1 MYRLMD
7 NVTKKKKKIKV
18 KLSNRVVINGIRNI
32 DDSIRLMLL
41 MIHKQTSGK
50 KKIKIKIKE
59 QIGIDG
65 ENKTELT
72 NSFTMWSWGRK
83 DRQYY
88 QKNKNNILE

>member
-7 NVTKKKKKIKV
+7 NVTKKKNKIKV

-50 KKIKIKIKE
+50 KK
-59 QIGIDG
+59 
-65 ENKTELT
+65 
-72 NSFTMWSWGRK
+72 
-83 DRQYY
+83 
-88 QKNKNNILE
+88 

>member
-41 MIHKQTSGK
+41 MIHKHTSDK
-50 KKIKIKIKE
+50 KKMKIKIKIKE

-72 NSFTMWSWGRK
+72 NSFTMWS
-83 DRQYY
+83 
-88 QKNKNNILE
+88 